1 MVASGVAAGI
11 AGSGDSLT
19 IVNPCPFASPA
30 SMEATSSVEGHEAE
44 LAREI
49 TGFSNPLVKRVRSLR
64 EKKFR
69 KAEGLFLA
77 EGLRILT
84 EAREEGVL
92 PEMLFHAGSPHPL
105 AAELIAAMEAAGGD
119 VIETT
124 PDILSKISG
133 KDNPQ
138 AVVGVY
144 RDRLTPLERLDRTKA
159 DIWIVAQSLRD
170 PGNLGTILRTGDA
183 VGAGGLILVDDC
195 VDPFS
200 VESVRASMGALFTQS
215 ITLARWDEFLAWL
228 RQGPG
233 QLIGT
238 SLKATQDYQ
247 EPRYESPS
255 FLLVGNEAQGLPES
269 YEAQCDLLVKMP
281 MRGKADSL
289 NAAVACA
296 VMAYELLNQR
306 RRM

>member
-1 MVASGVAAGI
+1 MS
-11 AGSGDSLT
+11 
-19 IVNPCPFASPA
+19 
-30 SMEATSSVEGHEAE
+30 
-44 LAREI
+44 REI

-64 EKKFR
+64 EKKHR
-69 KAEGLFLA
+69 KREGLFLA

-105 AAELIAAMEAAGGD
+105 AIELIEAMEAAGGD

-124 PDILSKISG
+124 ADILSKISG

-138 AVVGVY
+138 ALVGVY
-144 RDRLTPLERLDRTKA
+144 RDRLTPLEALDRSSA

-200 VESVRASMGALFTQS
+200 VEAVRASMGALFTQTIS
-215 ITLARWDEFLAWL
+215 TARWDEFIAWL

-233 QLIGT
+233 QLVGT
-238 SLKATQDYQ
+238 SLNTTAHYR
-247 EPRYESPS
+247 EARYASPT
-255 FLLVGNEAQGLPES
+255 FLLVGNEAQGLPET
-269 YEAQCDLLVKMP
+269 YEAECDLLVKMP
-281 MRGKADSL
+281 MKGKADSL
-289 NAAVACA
+289 NVAVATA
-296 VMAYELLNQR
+296 VMAYEILNQNESR
-306 RRM
+306 KGPGQ